1 MVTLPIL
8 KLKLSVLS
16 LPAKSLVLFTENIQ
30 RVQEDCGFY
39 SKRNNSGKGKGWFCG
54 SSTRWWSPD
63 HVFKNTDKSK
73 SEKTMVVL
81 SAFQQLP
88 LSSLLT
94 RGPPPRPSWLPK
106 PDSEALVFSATP
118 ALSQKLQTE
127 TWGLDEIWSQYSLQW
142 WGAGGKVLMLEG
154 PF

>member
-1 MVTLPIL
+1 M
-8 KLKLSVLS
+8 
-16 LPAKSLVLFTENIQ
+16 E
-30 RVQEDCGFY
+30 
-39 SKRNNSGKGKGWFCG
+39 KGK
-54 SSTRWWSPD
+54 RMVLVDHPPD
-63 HVFKNTDKSK
+63 DEVQIMFKNTDKSK

-118 ALSQKLQTE
+118 ALSQNFRLKLGD
-127 TWGLDEIWSQYSLQW
+127 WMKSGLSTACNGGG
-142 WGAGGKVLMLEG
+142 WGAVLMLE
-154 PF
+154 